1 MHKGRSTPRRTSWR
15 IGHLFLAHVNKV
27 SPKLTAKWGTDW
39 VKIQGQYAA
48 DVEPYEHLTTYL
60 TKTYIEEEPNAGPMQ
75 HPSSKVATQVWSQ
88 LIQNQKA
95 RFTKSTKTKTKV
107 RRAHT
112 SLAPDL
118 VFSELTLCAGL
129 LSVHEG
135 RPDHRPAPLVVQ
147 AAPEHWDSF
156 IENMYGSDKIDQTPP
171 EIFLLHV
178 VAWCEA
184 LSKANTPESAER
196 KQVATGEQWLLPL
209 FHSSSGAWLKPCSCL
224 GIELGATN
232 AHAGAKQSSGQGAPR
247 DHARTQP

>member
-1 MHKGRSTPRRTSWR
+1 M
-15 IGHLFLAHVNKV
+15 
-27 SPKLTAKWGTDW
+27 
-39 VKIQGQYAA
+39 KIPGQDAA
-48 DVEPYEHLTTYL
+48 DVELYEHLTTYL
-60 TKTYIEEEPNAGPMQ
+60 TKTYIIEEEPNAGPMQ

-88 LIQNQKA
+88 LIHNQKA

-156 IENMYGSDKIDQTPP
+156 IENTYGSDKIDQTPP

-178 VAWCEA
+178 VAWCKA

-196 KQVATGEQWLLPL
+196 KQVATGEQWLLVNPNPGPAANASV
-209 FHSSSGAWLKPCSCL
+209 SSCPSLC
-224 GIELGATN
+224 
-232 AHAGAKQSSGQGAPR
+232 QGAATAATAQSGR
-247 DHARTQP
+247 SYM

>member
-118 VFSELTLCAGL
+118 MFSELTLCAGL

-184 LSKANTPESAER
+184 LSKANTPDQSPRSASR
-196 KQVATGEQWLLPL
+196 LRQGSNGFCRCSTLQAG
-209 FHSSSGAWLKPCSCL
+209 HGSS
-224 GIELGATN
+224 
-232 AHAGAKQSSGQGAPR
+232 HAPVWG
-247 DHARTQP
+247 

>member
-1 MHKGRSTPRRTSWR
+1 M
-15 IGHLFLAHVNKV
+15 
-27 SPKLTAKWGTDW
+27 
-39 VKIQGQYAA
+39 KIPGQYAA
-48 DVEPYEHLTTYL
+48 DVELYEHLTTYL
-60 TKTYIEEEPNAGPMQ
+60 TKTYIIEEEPNAGPMQ

-88 LIQNQKA
+88 LIHNQKA

-135 RPDHRPAPLVVQ
+135 RPDHRPAPLVAQ

-156 IENMYGSDKIDQTPP
+156 IENTYGSDKIDQTPP

-178 VAWCEA
+178 VAWCGRCPR
-184 LSKANTPESAER
+184 LTPPSPRSASR
-196 KQVATGEQWLLPL
+196 LRQGSNGFCRCSTLQAGRG
-209 FHSSSGAWLKPCSCL
+209 SS
-224 GIELGATN
+224 
-232 AHAGAKQSSGQGAPR
+232 HAPVWG
-247 DHARTQP
+247 